1 MPPPSLAAMGLS
13 VAMAMGFTAC
23 TEARACRNVQ
33 PGLSLS
39 GEKRFGAFIERLRVS
54 ESRNFPFHKREKP
67 EAQERGGQGVEGT
80 GWVGEGRC
88 GETTGK
94 EDAGWLCLGIKPLGV
109 I

>member
-1 MPPPSLAAMGLS
+1 MPPPSPAAMGLS

-67 EAQERGGQGVEGT
+67 EAQERGGRGIEGT
-80 GWVGEGRC
+80 RGRENVGRLQARRMP
-88 GETTGK
+88 
-94 EDAGWLCLGIKPLGV
+94 AGFALG
-109 I
+109 